1 MIFLQFSCNR
11 LHVRL
16 CTLGYSYS
24 TNNTVFSL
32 HWKSPI
38 ADFDVRYLIFWNQ
51 IPDSILSA
59 WEVVSILKM
68 SAVTGAVKS
77 AIVKMEDKYRSP
89 YAIYRMAPFSMILNE
104 LEWLSKFLIHELN
117 GNLPKPT
124 IFVQWS
130 FTTVLR
136 ITFGYVI
143 YWCNSC
149 FMFIFACAS
158 SCCFNYVSTLPPL
171 FREGTC
177 VDVVFG
183 NHARTKIK

>member
-16 CTLGYSYS
+16 LLLDQQHCLLT
-24 TNNTVFSL
+24 SL
-32 HWKSPI
+32 KITDRWFRCASPH
-38 ADFDVRYLIFWNQ
+38 
-51 IPDSILSA
+51 ILEPNS
-59 WEVVSILKM
+59 WFHFVSLRSCFHIEM

-143 YWCNSC
+143 YWCISC